1 MMVITQDALGEEK
14 FHVAYGMLLF
24 VEAVGVIAG
33 SPLAGKANDVFG
45 SYNLAFYLSGA
56 VLVVSGKPVIALFD
70 LTCSSAVAAANYEN
84 AKKITRLIN

>member
-14 FHVAYGMLLF
+14 FNVAYGMLLF
-24 VEAVGVIAG
+24 VEAVGVVCG

-56 VLVVSGKPVIALFD
+56 VLVVSGKIDLFKFD
-70 LTCSSAVAAANYEN
+70 
-84 AKKITRLIN
+84 